1 MGDTVRIIDAHVHLW
16 ERAIVDHPWLT
27 PAAGVL
33 DADFTIVDLEPHL
46 LAADVEGVIVVQSAD
61 SMAETN
67 YLTGLADALPRIAA
81 VVGWLPL
88 LDPAQCAR
96 LLSEGLHPAMAGI
109 RHLVH
114 VEADPD
120 WLIRPAV
127 MESLRLVAETGLVF
141 EVPAEFPLH
150 VDHVT
155 AIAAALP
162 ALRIVVDHLA
172 KPPMDG
178 MDFAAWTASMRRL
191 AARPNVVAKLSGL
204 TASVGKTAPLGDVLQ
219 PVVGVALDAFGVDR
233 LIFGSDWPVLI
244 TGSDYGAVLH
254 SMRAALGRLDADE
267 LDRIFA
273 TNATDLYGLPRA
285 SAHHAGRIAGPTG
298 RGER

>member
-1 MGDTVRIIDAHVHLW
+1 MGDDAVTIIDAHVHLW

-33 DADFTIVDLEPHL
+33 DADFT
-46 LAADVEGVIVVQSAD
+46 AADLGPLLHAAGVDSVIVVQSAD
-61 SMAETN
+61 SMAETD
-67 YLTGLADALPRIAA
+67 YLLRLSSAFPSIAA

-88 LDPAQCAR
+88 LDPDQCSH
-96 LLSEGLHPAMAGI
+96 LLSGELHPALAGI

-120 WLIRPAV
+120 WLVRPAV
-127 MESLRLVAETGLVF
+127 LESLRRVADAGLVF

-150 VDHVT
+150 VDHVAT
-155 AIAAALP
+155 IAAALP

-178 MDFAAWTASMRRL
+178 ADLAPWTASMQRL
-191 AARPNVVAKLSGL
+191 AAFPNVAAKLSGL
-204 TASVGKTAPLGDVLQ
+204 MASVGRTGPVAASLR
-219 PVVGVALDAFGVDR
+219 PVVDTALAAFGVER

-244 TGSDYGAVLH
+244 TGSDYPSVL
-254 SMRAALGRLDADE
+254 RRTDEALSALSPDE
-267 LDRIFA
+267 RRRIMA
-273 TNATDLYGLPRA
+273 TNASDMYGLPRA
-285 SAHHAGRIAGPTG
+285 SDPARE
-298 RGER
+298 GER